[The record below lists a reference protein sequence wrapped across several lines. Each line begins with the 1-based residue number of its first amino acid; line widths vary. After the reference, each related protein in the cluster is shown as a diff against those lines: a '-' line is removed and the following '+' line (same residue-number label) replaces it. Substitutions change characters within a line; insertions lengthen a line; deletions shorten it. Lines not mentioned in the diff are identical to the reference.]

1 MRMELAMNEA
11 AAVDLLHGLV
21 AIPSLSHAE
30 AAASAWLVQQMSA
43 AGYDRAYVDDAGNA
57 VGELGPA
64 DAARLLVLLG
74 HIDTVPGNIPVR
86 VEESDAGPLLYGR
99 GSVDAKGPLAT
110 ATAAV
115 ARLGSAWAHTHN
127 VRLVVVGA
135 VEEEA
140 ASSKGARFIRDRFDG
155 VHEPIPDA
163 CIIGEPS
170 AWHRVTLGY
179 KGRVLVEMEASQP
192 MAHTAGPDAG
202 VATVAVDFWNWLS
215 AYAAAF
221 NQGRDKAF
229 DQLLPSLR
237 SLRTFT
243 DDAMHDH
250 VIASSGIRL
259 PLDFDAGHFALD
271 ALTWAKERTNS
282 SAQDLHRLSLSPPAS
297 STSAGTSP
305 ISNLQSHNLTISQSH
320 NLTISQSPNL
330 TLSGPLTTITLRFSA
345 YEPAWR
351 GERSNALCRSFLA
364 ALRAVAP
371 AEKLGFVVK
380 TGTSDMNVVGPAW
393 RCPILAYGPGDS
405 SLDHTPHEHVALD
418 EYWRA
423 VRVLEEALRVWVMG

>member
-43 AGYDRAYVDDAGNA
+43 AGYDRAYVDAAGNA

-74 HIDTVPGNIPVR
+74 HIDTVPGNIRVR

-110 ATAAV
+110 ATAGV

-155 VHEPIPDA
+155 VREPVPDA

-179 KGRVLVEMEASQP
+179 KGRILVELEASQP

-259 PLDFDAGHFALD
+259 PLDFAIDRFAQD
-271 ALTWAKERTNS
+271 ALTWAEKRTNS
-282 SAQDLHRLSLSPPAS
+282 VAQDSLLLNSSPPAS
-297 STSAGTSP
+297 PTSAGTSP
-305 ISNLQSHNLTISQSH
+305 ISNLQSH
-320 NLTISQSPNL
+320 NL

>member
-1 MRMELAMNEA
+1 MELAMNEA
-11 AAVDLLHGLV
+11 AAVELLHGLV

-30 AAASAWLVQQMSA
+30 AAASAWLVQQMTA
-43 AGYDRAYVDDAGNA
+43 AGYDRAYVDDVGNA
-57 VGELGPA
+57 VGEMGPA
-64 DAARLLVLLG
+64 DAARLVVLLG

-86 VEESDAGPLLYGR
+86 IEESDAGPVLYGR

-110 ATAAV
+110 ATAAI
-115 ARLGSAWAHTHN
+115 ARLGSAWAHAHN

-140 ASSKGARFIRDRFDG
+140 ASSKGARFMRDRFDG
-155 VHEPIPDA
+155 VQEPKPDA

-170 AWHRVTLGY
+170 GWSRVTLGY
-179 KGRVLVEMEASQP
+179 KGRILVEMEASQP

-215 AYAAAF
+215 AYAAAC

-237 SLRTFT
+237 GLRTFT

-250 VIASSGIRL
+250 VVASSGIRL
-259 PLDFDAGHFALD
+259 PLDFAIDRFAAATLE
-271 ALTWAKERTNS
+271 WAAARTGS
-282 SAQDLHRLSLSPPAS
+282 IA
-297 STSAGTSP
+297 
-305 ISNLQSHNLTISQSH
+305 NL
-320 NLTISQSPNL
+320 QSPNL
-330 TLSGPLTTITLRFSA
+330 TLSQSHTLTLTGPLTTITLRFSA

-351 GERSNALCRSFLA
+351 GERSNPLCRNFLG
-364 ALRAVAP
+364 ALRAIAP

-423 VRVLEEALRVWVMG
+423 VQVLEAALRVWVSG

>member
-1 MRMELAMNEA
+1 MNETE
-11 AAVDLLHGLV
+11 AVALLHGLV
-21 AIPSLSHAE
+21 GIPSLSHQE
-30 AAASAWLVQQMSA
+30 AAASHWLAGQMA
-43 AGYDRAYVDDAGNA
+43 AFGYDRALVDEAGNA
-57 VGELGPA
+57 VGEMGPA
-64 DAARLLVLLG
+64 DAARLVVLLG

-86 VEESDAGPLLYGR
+86 IEKSAHGRVLYGR

-115 ARLGSAWAHTHN
+115 ARLGSAWAQAQT
-127 VRLVVVGA
+127 VRFVVVGA

-155 VHEPIPDA
+155 VHEPLPAA
-163 CIIGEPS
+163 CVIGEPS
-170 AWHRVTLGY
+170 GWSRVTLGY

-221 NQGRDKAF
+221 NQGCDKAF

-237 SLRTFT
+237 RLATFT

-250 VIASSGIRL
+250 VVASSGIRL
-259 PLDFDAGHFALD
+259 PLDFDAVRFAMGAID
-271 ALTWAKERTNS
+271 WAAQRTNS
-282 SAQDLHRLSLSPPAS
+282 VSQNYSRLSMSPAS
-297 STSAGTSP
+297 TSSASASPASAGSASASP
-305 ISNLQSHNLTISQSH
+305 ISNLQSLNLSIF
-320 NLTISQSPNL
+320 QSPNL
-330 TLSGPLTTITLRFSA
+330 TLAGPHTTITLRFSS

-351 GERSNALCRSFLA
+351 GERSNPLCRSFLA

-393 RCPILAYGPGDS
+393 NCPILAYGPGDS
-405 SLDHTPHEHVALD
+405 SLDHTPDEHVALD

-423 VRVLEEALRVWVMG
+423 VRVLEEAVRVWVSG